1 MGQPQKG
8 QSQFVK
14 DDFFKIDVECH
25 LYPSIKHISYFP
37 GMRASNRGI
46 DGIYRVAG
54 IDLEEVARLIP
65 EGGWGGESSPETLL
79 ALMDKYGI
87 DMACPIREDVRQAT
101 GFSTPFSTN
110 GYVAEACEKYPD
122 RFMFQANVC
131 PIVARGVK
139 NAIWELEYLVKEKN
153 CKLVKY
159 IGTGDVAIDDPQL
172 WPFYEKVSELGLP
185 VCIHTGGSW
194 LPPGRGKN
202 CLPIQIDAVANDF
215 PEMKIIAF
223 HAGWPH
229 NHELNLIA
237 AGHVN
242 VYISLGLLLPWC
254 ATAPRRA
261 AKIIGEAIQFA
272 GVDRVIWGTDYFGP
286 GAEPLMR
293 LSVEGF
299 RDFQITEDLQQGY
312 GFKPLAESDKRKVFG
327 ENLARILGIAPQER
341 VK

>member
-1 MGQPQKG
+1 MGQHQKG

-65 EGGWGGESSPETLL
+65 EGGWGGESNPETLI

-101 GFSTPFSTN
+101 GFSAPFSTN
-110 GYVAEACEKYPD
+110 GYVAEACEKYSD
-122 RFMFQANVC
+122 RFIFQANVC
-131 PIVARGVK
+131 PIVQRGVK
-139 NAIWELEYLVKEKN
+139 NAIWELEYLVKERN

-172 WPFYEKVSELGLP
+172 WPFYEKVSELGIP

-242 VYISLGLLLPWC
+242 VSISLGLLLPWC
-254 ATAPRRA
+254 VTAPRRA

-272 GVDRVIWGTDYFGP
+272 SVDRVIWGTDYFGP
-286 GAEPLMR
+286 GAEPLMK

-299 RDFQITEDLQQGY
+299 RDFQIPEDLQKGY
-312 GFKPLAESDKRKVFG
+312 GFKPLMESDKRKIFG
-327 ENLARILGIAPQER
+327 ENLARILGITP
-341 VK
+341 KKKIK

>member
-1 MGQPQKG
+1 MQNVK
-8 QSQFVK
+8 FTK
-14 DDFFKIDVECH
+14 DDYFKIDVECH
-25 LYPSIKHISYFP
+25 LYPSIDHLAYFP
-37 GMRASNRGI
+37 GMRASNKGI
-46 DGIYRVAG
+46 DGVYRALG
-54 IDLEEVARLIP
+54 ISREEVLKLTRK
-65 EGGWGGESSPETLL
+65 GGWGGGSNPEWLI

-87 DMACPIREDVRQAT
+87 DMACVMREDVRQAT
-101 GFSTPFSTN
+101 GFSSPFSTN
-110 GYVAEACEKYPD
+110 GYVMEACEKYPD
-122 RFMFQANVC
+122 RFIFMANVC
-131 PIVARGVK
+131 PIIVRGVK

-159 IGTGDVAIDDPQL
+159 IGTGDTHMDDPQL
-172 WPFYEKVSELGLP
+172 WPFYEKVTELQIP
-185 VCIHTGGSW
+185 VCFHTGGSW

-202 CLPIQIDAVANDF
+202 CLPIQIDAVSNDF
-215 PEMKIIAF
+215 PEMTIIAY

-242 VYISLGLLLPWC
+242 VHISLSLLVPWC

-286 GAEPLMR
+286 GAELLLR

-299 RDFQITEDLQQGY
+299 REFQIPEDLQQGY
-312 GFKPLAESDKRKVFG
+312 GFWPLSKEDKRKIFG
-327 ENLARILGIAPQER
+327 ENLAKLLGIKPKR
-341 VK
+341 RGKV